1 MELSSNP
8 KRTYVLKSK
17 ELPELDLPSSSYA
30 LETVLNGE
38 AYYSRLR
45 LDKGWRPTS
54 VTKLAPWGL
63 EPKPW
68 SEVAKDLYY
77 HNEVLFLKEKTTEEQ
92 EN

>member
-45 LDKGWRPTS
+45 LDKG
-54 VTKLAPWGL
+54 
-63 EPKPW
+63 
-68 SEVAKDLYY
+68 
-77 HNEVLFLKEKTTEEQ
+77 
-92 EN
+92 